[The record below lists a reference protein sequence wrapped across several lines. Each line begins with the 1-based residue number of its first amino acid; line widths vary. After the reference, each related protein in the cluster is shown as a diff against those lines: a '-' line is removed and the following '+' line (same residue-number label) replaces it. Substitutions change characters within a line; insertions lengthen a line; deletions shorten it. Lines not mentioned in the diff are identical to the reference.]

1 MSELA
6 ELYESVLAQ
15 AELGGWEVPLDEP
28 WMPARK
34 NAASAPAHAP
44 TPAPAPKIPVAQPR
58 PAPAPAAPRPA
69 APQASPAAPQ
79 SPSLNLHSLLSAAPA
94 APASADDTAWERAK
108 DLEALHQCLA
118 THPLYQEYCDGQ
130 IIPGQGPVGTP
141 CMLLFHSPSPVDLM
155 EQSVASGAPGELL
168 ANVLASVKV
177 NRADCYATY
186 FFKGLAPARL
196 LPRQLALL
204 RRMLLAEIAL
214 LRPGM
219 ILCFGP
225 RTYQQAME
233 GQGDFLAEA
242 GKPSSLGGVRAT
254 ALIDPADMLDN
265 KELKLLTWK
274 QHLPRCGFFT
284 K

>member
-1 MSELA
+1 MSELGC
-6 ELYESVLAQ
+6 LYESVLAQ

-28 WMPARK
+28 WVPARK
-34 NAASAPAHAP
+34 NAAPAPVP
-44 TPAPAPKIPVAQPR
+44 VRTPAPAAQIPAVQPR
-58 PAPAPAAPRPA
+58 PVPAPAAPRPA
-69 APQASPAAPQ
+69 APQASPATPQ
-79 SPSLNLHSLLSAAPA
+79 ASSLDLRSLLSAAPA
-94 APASADDTAWERAK
+94 APASADDSAWERAK
-108 DLEALHQCLA
+108 DLEGFHQCLA
-118 THPLYQEYCDGQ
+118 AHPLYQEYCDGQ
-130 IIPGQGPVGTP
+130 IIAGKGPVGSP
-141 CMLLFHSPSPVDLM
+141 CLLLFHSPSPVDLM

-168 ANVLASVKV
+168 TNVLASVKV

-186 FFKGLAPARL
+186 FFKGLAPTRL

-214 LRPGM
+214 VRPGM

-233 GQGDFLAEA
+233 GLGDFLAEA
-242 GKPSSLGGVRAT
+242 GKPSTLGGVRAT